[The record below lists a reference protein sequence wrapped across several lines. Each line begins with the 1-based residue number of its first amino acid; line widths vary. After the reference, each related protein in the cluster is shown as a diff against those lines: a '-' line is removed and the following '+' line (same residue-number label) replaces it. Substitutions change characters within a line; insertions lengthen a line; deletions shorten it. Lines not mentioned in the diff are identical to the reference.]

1 MDNLEFLDAPQGANA
16 ETQSNET
23 PAETPSEQPQ
33 AADQAIESEPVPG
46 ETAEQT
52 ATRERD
58 ERGRFKAKTDQEP
71 VMVPLQALHETRDEV
86 KALKQQLAA
95 ITQPQQ
101 QPQTYQAPDMFENP
115 EGWQAHIQNTIA
127 QTTLNDRLNV
137 SEEIVR
143 QSAGNETVNAAQEW
157 GRQMLT
163 HNPMFAQIFYGQ
175 RNPYGFLVKE
185 HQRFRAISQLGD
197 DPKQLDDF
205 LAWKSTQG
213 GQSQPGPRANPQQ
226 PAPPRSI
233 ASATSAGG
241 VQHSAMG
248 PGVAF
253 GNTIK

>member
-16 ETQSNET
+16 ETQPQET
-23 PAETPSEQPQ
+23 PAEVTTEQPQ
-33 AADQAIESEPVPG
+33 AEQPAADAPAG

-58 ERGRFKAKTDQEP
+58 ERGRFKAKEAQDD
-71 VMVPLQALHETRDEV
+71 VMVPLKALHETRDEV

-95 ITQPQQ
+95 IAQPQA
-101 QPQTYQAPDMFENP
+101 QPQPFQAPDVFENP
-115 EGWQAHIQNTIA
+115 EGYTAYIQTQIA
-127 QTTLNDRLNV
+127 QTALNDRLNV
-137 SEEIVR
+137 SEEMVR
-143 QSAGNETVNAAQEW
+143 QSAGDEAVNAAQDW

-163 HNPMFAQIFYGQ
+163 HNPMFAQIFYAQ

-185 HQRFRAISQLGD
+185 HQRFNAISQLD
-197 DPKQLDDF
+197 DPKQLQDF
-205 LAWKSTQG
+205 LAWKATQG
-213 GQSQPGPRANPQQ
+213 GQSQPGQQATSQQ

-241 VQHSAMG
+241 VGHQAMG

-253 GNTIK
+253 GNVIK